1 MIVFE
6 IICAHCVK
14 MVLRKIFCVKKMLS
28 TKVKFL
34 NPQILLIFT
43 GMNEGTVGMLHVKF
57 GWNPWTFIIVISDP
71 KLLFSGKSLSTKKKS
86 YFLIPQILLIFTG

>member
-6 IICAHCVK
+6 IICEHCVK
-14 MVLRKIFCVKKMLS
+14 MVLSNFFHTKKMLS

-57 GWNPWTFIIVISDP
+57 G
-71 KLLFSGKSLSTKKKS
+71 
-86 YFLIPQILLIFTG
+86 

>member
-1 MIVFE
+1 MSHKVGQSILVIVFE

-14 MVLRKIFCVKKMLS
+14 MVLSKIFTQKKLLS

-57 GWNPWTFIIVISDP
+57 G
-71 KLLFSGKSLSTKKKS
+71 
-86 YFLIPQILLIFTG
+86 

>member
-14 MVLRKIFCVKKMLS
+14 MVLSKIFTQKKLLS

-57 GWNPWTFIIVISDP
+57 G
-71 KLLFSGKSLSTKKKS
+71 
-86 YFLIPQILLIFTG
+86 

>member
-1 MIVFE
+1 MIISE

-14 MVLRKIFCVKKMLS
+14 IVLSNFSCEKKMLS

-57 GWNPWTFIIVISDP
+57 G
-71 KLLFSGKSLSTKKKS
+71 
-86 YFLIPQILLIFTG
+86 

>member
-1 MIVFE
+1 MILSKFL
-6 IICAHCVK
+6 CVK
-14 MVLRKIFCVKKMLS
+14 FLLS

-57 GWNPWTFIIVISDP
+57 G
-71 KLLFSGKSLSTKKKS
+71 
-86 YFLIPQILLIFTG
+86 

>member
-1 MIVFE
+1 
-6 IICAHCVK
+6 
-14 MVLRKIFCVKKMLS
+14 MLS

-71 KLLFSGKSLSTKKKS
+71 KVTLLSDFSVKTPK
-86 YFLIPQILLIFTG
+86 

>member
-1 MIVFE
+1 MSMGSFSLPFCVESMSHKVGQSILVINFE
-6 IICAHCVK
+6 IFCAQGVK
-14 MVLRKIFCVKKMLS
+14 MVLSKIFRVKIFFLS

-57 GWNPWTFIIVISDP
+57 G
-71 KLLFSGKSLSTKKKS
+71 
-86 YFLIPQILLIFTG
+86 